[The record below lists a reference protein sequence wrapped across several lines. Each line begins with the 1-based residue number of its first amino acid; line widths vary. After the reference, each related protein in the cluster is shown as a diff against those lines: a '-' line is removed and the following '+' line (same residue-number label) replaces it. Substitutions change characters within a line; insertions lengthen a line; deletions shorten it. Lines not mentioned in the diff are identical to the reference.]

1 VQDPAAGGERA
12 RRDCAADDVVDRVVR
27 HDREGHGRG
36 TYARPV
42 VIVFGILAAVI
53 VFVIAAVAIGRETKR
68 LDAEPPRPV
77 FDVDEA
83 VDWIGD
89 RLPFQVAAELSHDD
103 VRQILRWSLD
113 QLAVR
118 PDDEV
123 LVVDDEAVA
132 YVQVR
137 ARDAGF
143 DWAESHI
150 EAVLE
155 REIDY
160 LRAIGAINP
169 EES

>member
-1 VQDPAAGGERA
+1 
-12 RRDCAADDVVDRVVR
+12 VVL
-27 HDREGHGRG
+27 
-36 TYARPV
+36 
-42 VIVFGILAAVI
+42 VFAVLAAVI
-53 VFVIAAVAIGRETKR
+53 VFAIAAVAIGREARR

-89 RLPFQVAAELSHDD
+89 RLPFEVSAVLNHDD

-118 PDDEV
+118 VEDEV
-123 LVVDDEAVA
+123 LVVDDEAIA

-143 DWAESHI
+143 DWSEGQI
-150 EAVLE
+150 QAVLE
-155 REIDY
+155 REVDY
-160 LRAIGAINP
+160 LRVIGAIKP